1 MMVAYREIISSTA
14 DIQHVITMLQEINV
28 KSEVI
33 IIPLEDDTK
42 SLKELQFSAMSA
54 TWENDDDKAWDEL

>member
-1 MMVAYREIISSTA
+1 MVAYREIVSTTA
-14 DIQHVITMLQEINV
+14 DRQHVIDILQEMNV

-42 SLKELQFSAMSA
+42 SLKNLQHASMSK
-54 TWENDDDKAWDEL
+54 TWDNDDDKAWDEL

>member
-1 MMVAYREIISSTA
+1 MVAYREIVSTTA
-14 DIQHVITMLQEINV
+14 DRQHVISMLQEMTV

-42 SLKELQFSAMSA
+42 AIKNLQQVSMSA
-54 TWENDDDKAWDEL
+54 TWDNDEDKAWDEL

>member
-1 MMVAYREIISSTA
+1 MVAYREIVSTTA
-14 DIQHVITMLQEINV
+14 DKQHVISMLQEMTV

-42 SLKELQFSAMSA
+42 ALKNLQHVSMSA
-54 TWENDDDKAWDEL
+54 TWDNDEDKGWDEL